1 MEIDEES
8 ASKKEVKLINCENNE
23 PEKTNAF
30 KKKLRKYTQDQ
41 IELETT
47 PWKCNTGNSDTD

>member
-47 PWKCNTGNSDTD
+47 P